1 MLFLRLKHRRTI
13 QSELS
18 MRQDKIDDKKSI
30 VNTLRKYC
38 KYIKLK
44 KGARSD
50 MLRAPF
56 NVKD

>member
-1 MLFLRLKHRRTI
+1 
-13 QSELS
+13 

-44 KGARSD
+44 KAPEATCSERLLT
-50 MLRAPF
+50 LRIKSLF
-56 NVKD
+56 SFVRKEGK